1 MTTATI
7 VTATVKY
14 AAGPPRETKYGKQ
27 RINALLTLPDG
38 SEDRVWGDPG
48 DAAITALSKGDTVQV
63 LQDGKGLKLV
73 QVPQQPSSPTPAPQ
87 HTQGHGAPEDSE
99 AAFDEALQRAS
110 RRICKA
116 IRNAKV
122 VAEREY
128 GITEGMIQADV
139 AAAAIVKETACAL
152 LIEAGK
158 LLG

>member
-1 MTTATI
+1 WCNADD
-7 VTATVKY
+7 
-14 AAGPPRETKYGKQ
+14 Q
-27 RINALLTLPDG
+27 ALL
-38 SEDRVWGDPG
+38 
-48 DAAITALSKGDTVQV
+48 ALKKRQSVQ
-63 LQDGKGLKLV
+63 LLFDGKGYKLV
-73 QVPQQPSSPTPAPQ
+73 QEDPYRMVGAISHSPQAVPQP
-87 HTQGHGAPEDSE
+87 TQGHGAPEDSE

-128 GITEGMIQADV
+128 GITEGMIQADI

-158 LLG
+158 IAR

>member
-7 VTATVKY
+7 TSATVKY
-14 AAGPPRETKYGKQ
+14 AAGKPKDYGKGP
-27 RINALLTLPDG
+27 RINVVATTAAG
-38 SEDRVWGDPG
+38 EDVKVWGNAD
-48 DAAITALSKGDTVQV
+48 DAALASLTTKQSVQ
-63 LQDGKGLKLV
+63 LLFDGKGYKLV
-73 QVPQQPSSPTPAPQ
+73 ETQPSSPTPATQ